1 MTTQDP
7 SPQGNIVARLPRR
20 ALWIVAALGLVAALA
35 LAALAMVR
43 QRGEEDRI
51 GGGISLFTPR
61 VELDLA
67 PAVAGLQEPPFGLPD
82 PEGRELGEALR
93 KLYAQRQNQPAWFE
107 DGRLG
112 RPAGDLLALLAELD
126 AAGLDSRDFRVPELE
141 AAAKRIAA
149 GEVAPGEAERLEL
162 GLTWAALLAASQ
174 LRHGRVEPAALGG
187 RWEIE
192 REPVDLAAVLAE
204 SLGNG
209 EIGETLRRLDPDHPQ
224 FVALLQGLARYR
236 EIAARG
242 GWPTV
247 PKGPVLKP
255 GETGD
260 AARLR
265 ALAQRLQ
272 AEGFLP
278 SIPPELA
285 APGQDAQA
293 RPASAPGDAAPAD
306 PARLPYSQ
314 ALAEAVA
321 RFQRTRTLDVDGS
334 LGEQTQEELNVPVE
348 KRLQQIVLSL
358 ERWRWVP
365 DDFGESAV
373 VVNIP
378 GYTLDVEEGQRIV
391 RSMAVVVGQ
400 EGWETPMFA
409 DQIEHLVVNPYWNVP
424 QSILAEEILPQ
435 VRSNPFYLAS
445 NDMEVVSGETDGAER
460 VSDSMVFAAAEGG
473 GARVRQR
480 PGAKNPL
487 GQIKFM
493 FPNPHNIYLHDTPA
507 DHLFREPDRS
517 ASHGCIRV
525 ERPVELAE
533 YLLRGSQWSS
543 ERLRTA
549 IASGQTQEIPLERKV
564 PVFLVYFTAGARP
577 DGTLEFY
584 EDIYGVDAAH
594 ARARASA

>member
-7 SPQGNIVARLPRR
+7 SPQGNIAARPPRR

-35 LAALAMVR
+35 LAALAMLR
-43 QRGEEDRI
+43 QRGEEGRI
-51 GGGISLFTPR
+51 GGGVSLFTPR

-67 PAVAGLQEPPFGLPD
+67 PAIAGFQEPPFGLAD
-82 PEGRELGEALR
+82 PEGRELGETLR
-93 KLYAQRQNQPAWFE
+93 AFYGQRQNQPAWFD

-112 RPAGDLLALLAELD
+112 RQAGELIALLAELD
-126 AAGLDSRDFRVPELE
+126 GAGLDSRDFRVPELKAAAERISAGE
-141 AAAKRIAA
+141 AA
-149 GEVAPGEAERLEL
+149 PGDGERLEL

-174 LRHGRVEPAALGG
+174 LRHGRVAPAALGG

-204 SLGNG
+204 GLGNG
-209 EIGETLRRLDPDHPQ
+209 EIDETLRRLDPDHPQ
-224 FVALLQGLARYR
+224 FVALLQALARYR

-255 GETGD
+255 GEMGE
-260 AARLR
+260 ASRLR

-272 AEGFLP
+272 AEGFLQ
-278 SIPPELA
+278 SVPPELV
-285 APGQDAQA
+285 APAPDAQS
-293 RPASAPGDAAPAD
+293 RPAPTQ
-306 PARLPYSQ
+306 LPYSQ

-334 LGEQTQEELNVPVE
+334 LGEQTQEELNVSVQ

-365 DDFGESAV
+365 DDFGASAV
-373 VVNIP
+373 IVNIP

-435 VRSNPFYLAS
+435 VRANPFYLAS

-473 GARVRQR
+473 GVRVRQR
-480 PGAKNPL
+480 PGTKNPL

-493 FPNPHNIYLHDTPA
+493 FPNSHNIYLHDTPA

-549 IASGQTQEIPLERKV
+549 IASAQTQEIPLERKV

-594 ARARASA
+594 ARARATG

>member
-1 MTTQDP
+1 MTTQHP
-7 SPQGNIVARLPRR
+7 SPQGNIAARPPRR
-20 ALWIVAALGLVAALA
+20 TLWIVAALGLVGALA
-35 LAALAMVR
+35 LAAFAMLR
-43 QRGEEDRI
+43 QRGDEDRI

-67 PAVAGLQEPPFGLPD
+67 PAIAGLQEPPFGLAD
-82 PEGRELGEALR
+82 PAGRELGKTLR
-93 KLYAQRQNQPAWFE
+93 EFYGKRQNQPAWFD

-112 RPAGDLLALLAELD
+112 RQAGELIALLEGLEG
-126 AAGLDSRDFRVPELE
+126 AGLDPRDFRVPELK
-141 AAAKRIAA
+141 AAAERIAA
-149 GEVAPGEAERLEL
+149 GDAGPGEGERLEL
-162 GLTWAALLAASQ
+162 GLSWAALLAGSQ
-174 LRHGRVEPAALGG
+174 LRHGRVAPASLGE

-204 SLGNG
+204 ALSQG
-209 EIGETLRRLDPDHPQ
+209 EVGETLRRLDPDHPQ
-224 FVALLQGLARYR
+224 FVALLQALGRYR

-255 GETGD
+255 GEMGD

-265 ALAQRLQ
+265 ALAQRLH
-272 AEGFLP
+272 AEGFLQAV
-278 SIPPELA
+278 PPELA
-285 APGQDAQA
+285 APAQGGQA
-293 RPASAPGDAAPAD
+293 RPASTPGDAAPAD
-306 PARLPYSQ
+306 PAQLPYSQ
-314 ALAEAVA
+314 ALAEGVA

-378 GYTLDVEEGQRIV
+378 GYTLDFEEGQRIV

-409 DQIEHLVVNPYWNVP
+409 DQLEHLVVNPYWNVP

-460 VSDSMVFAAAEGG
+460 VSDSMIYAAAEG

-543 ERLRTA
+543 ERLRAA
-549 IASGQTQEIPLERKV
+549 IASGQTQEIPLEQKV

-577 DGTLEFY
+577 DGSLEFY
-584 EDIYGVDAAH
+584 EDIYGVDGAH
-594 ARARASA
+594 ARARAAG